1 MMVVQYFG
9 FKELGAAGYGFKF
22 LNLPALEK
30 AADGNPISVIDF
42 AVGLLET
49 VLEVMKVVSSAFRL
63 FVAMFGGMI
72 LMFVITFLVG
82 TLIPVA
88 VVGLEVFIGAIQAF
102 VFSILFLMFSSVA
115 MTGHHH
121 DEDEHH
127 DGEHHH

>member
-1 MMVVQYFG
+1 
-9 FKELGAAGYGFKF
+9 
-22 LNLPALEK
+22 
-30 AADGNPISVIDF
+30 
-42 AVGLLET
+42 
-49 VLEVMKVVSSAFRL
+49 
-63 FVAMFGGMI
+63 MFGGMI